1 MVKVYFISSWQDV
14 IAYIHVL
21 CEGAMPHNRLWDLV
35 NMYVLTQINTCANGY
50 NCAYAAHTHVRS
62 SPMHACLH
70 DDVMLWKQFLYY
82 SPVVR
87 ESEIN
92 CWIPS
97 TKGRWYELFVFLC
110 LFDASPNKLLNKHSI
125 DRSFEMPWRLLD
137 VTLMHIGWH
146 GYTDGWLCVLIYD
159 TMHHRY
165 INEIRS

>member
-1 MVKVYFISSWQDV
+1 MVKVYFISFWQDV

-50 NCAYAAHTHVRS
+50 NSAYAHTHVRS
-62 SPMHACLH
+62 SPMHACPH
-70 DDVMLWKQFLYY
+70 DDVMQWKQFLYY
-82 SPVVR
+82 SPFVR